1 MTTDR
6 SIAIIPARGG
16 SKGVPRKNLRKIG
29 GQSLIVRTIRAAQAA
44 SRVDGVYVSTDD
56 AEIAEAARGVG
67 AGVIQRPAEISGD
80 TASSEAA
87 LLHALEVLEK
97 AGVSPDRLAFL
108 QCTSPFTTGEEIDD
122 CLAALDDG
130 AISAAFAAKLD
141 HGFYWE
147 AGDNGLAHGV
157 NHDDTQPR
165 KRRQDLTP
173 QYRETGSIYAMRI
186 RDFKAK
192 GVRFC
197 GPTVLVPIDG
207 PLIEIDTL
215 EDLAICEAM
224 AAQREGPAAQ
234 AIDFGAVR
242 ALVMDFDGVLTD
254 DRVLVLEDGRE
265 AVTASRGDGLGLGR
279 LRETG
284 MPLLILSKEVNPVV
298 SARGRKLKIEVSQG
312 QDDKLPTLLAWLET
326 KGLKA
331 SQIAYIGNDIN
342 DLPCL
347 EAVGF
352 PLAPADARP
361 EVLAVARYVTAK
373 PGGLGAVREICD
385 LILAAKPAI

>member
-1 MTTDR
+1 MSTDR

-29 GQSLIVRTIRAAQAA
+29 GRSLIARTILAAKAA
-44 SRVDGVYVSTDD
+44 ARVDGVYVSTDD
-56 AEIAEAARGVG
+56 PEISAAALAAGAE
-67 AGVIQRPAEISGD
+67 VIQRPAEISGD

-87 LLHALEVLEK
+87 LLHALEVLE
-97 AGVSPDRLAFL
+97 ADGVRPDRLAFL
-108 QCTSPFTTGEEIDD
+108 QCTSPFTTGAEIDQ
-122 CLAALDDG
+122 CLAALDD
-130 AISAAFAAKLD
+130 AAVSATFAAKLD

-147 AGDNGLAHGV
+147 TGADGLAAGV
-157 NHDDTQPR
+157 NHDDKQPR

-173 QYRETGSIYAMRI
+173 QYRETGSIYAMRVK
-186 RDFKAK
+186 DFKAA

-197 GPTVLVPIDG
+197 GPTVLTPIDG

-224 AAQREGPAAQ
+224 AAQREGPAREAL
-234 AIDFGAVR
+234 DFGAVR

-265 AVTASRGDGLGLGR
+265 GVIANRGDGLGLGR

-284 MPLLILSKEVNPVV
+284 LPLLILSKEVNPVV

-312 QDDKLPTLLAWLET
+312 QDDKLTAVTAWLERE
-326 KGLKA
+326 GLKA
-331 SQIAYIGNDIN
+331 SDIAYIGNDIN

-347 EAVGF
+347 EIVGY

-361 EVLAVARYVTAK
+361 EVRAVAKYVTAK
-373 PGGLGAVREICD
+373 PGGFGAVREICD
-385 LILAAKPAI
+385 LILAAKSAR

>member
-1 MTTDR
+1 MSSDL

-16 SKGVPRKNLRKIG
+16 SKGVPRKNLREIG
-29 GQSLIVRTIRAAQAA
+29 GRSLIVRTVQAAKAA
-44 SRVDGVYVSTDD
+44 SRVSSVYVSTDD
-56 AEIAEAARGVG
+56 AEIAAAARSAG
-67 AGVIQRPAEISGD
+67 AEVIARPAEISGD

-87 LLHALEVLEK
+87 LLHGLETLAA

-108 QCTSPFTTGEEIDD
+108 QCTSPFTTAEEIDQ
-122 CLAALDDG
+122 CLAALDD
-130 AISAAFAAKLD
+130 ATISAAFAAKLD

-147 AGDNGLAHGV
+147 TGADGLASGV
-157 NHDDTQPR
+157 NHDDKQPR

-173 QYRETGSIYAMRI
+173 QYRETGSIYAMRVA
-186 RDFKAK
+186 DFKAK

-224 AAQREGPAAQ
+224 AAQREAPAGGSL
-234 AIDFGAVR
+234 DFASVR

-265 AVTASRGDGLGLGR
+265 GVLASRGDGLGLGR

-284 MPLLILSKEVNPVV
+284 LPMLILSKEVNPVV

-312 QDDKLPTLLAWLET
+312 QDDKLPTLKAWLGAQ
-326 KGLKA
+326 GLTLA
-331 SQIAYIGNDIN
+331 DAAYVGNDIN

-352 PLAPADARP
+352 PLAPGDARP
-361 EVLAVARYVTAK
+361 EVLAVAKYVTAK
-373 PGGLGAVREICD
+373 PGGHGAVREICD
-385 LILAAKPAI
+385 LILAAQRQD